1 MTSSQKNVDYLHLS
15 RGLFDINEKIMY
27 MVVVDIFGKVIK
39 QYGKNLNTSFNE
51 EEINN
56 QLRNIAFAT
65 NGLTFE
71 NVRLMLLEK
80 NNQKIAIINLN
91 EDSIIIGIDRIATW
105 SDISGIFSYIEC
117 MTARTPF
124 LFPK

>member
-1 MTSSQKNVDYLHLS
+1 MTSHKNIDYLQLS

-27 MVVVDIFGKVIK
+27 IVVVDIFGKVIK
-39 QYGKNLNTSFNE
+39 HYGKDPHISFNE

-71 NVRLMLLEK
+71 NVKLMLLEK

-91 EDSIIIGIDRIATW
+91 EDSIIIGIERIATW

-117 MTARTPF
+117 MTARTPI

>member
-56 QLRNIAFAT
+56 QVRNIAFAT

-117 MTARTPF
+117 MTARTPH